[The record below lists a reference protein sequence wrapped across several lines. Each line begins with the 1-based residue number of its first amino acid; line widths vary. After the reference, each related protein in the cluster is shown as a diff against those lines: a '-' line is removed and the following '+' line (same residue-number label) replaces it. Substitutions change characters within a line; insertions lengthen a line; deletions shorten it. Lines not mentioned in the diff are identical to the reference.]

1 MNNSMNTQAALYP
14 IREVSR
20 LTGVNAITL
29 RAWERR
35 YDLIEPVRTD
45 SGHRLFTQVHVD
57 RINAAVKLTEQGI
70 PISQVKRFLDEQT
83 ESTTEVES
91 RDDYEYGSA
100 IIKAAQSFEL
110 ERLHA
115 ELDSVFSELDD
126 EAVNLVLRQVSLKIE
141 AQFPK
146 SMAFWESAL
155 LPRLHVRLRNVTR
168 NQSLSYT
175 KRIWLQNSQQNRSE
189 LFVLLVGLHFASQG
203 WYPLIQAR
211 GEFNPKALFESIQTM
226 KCQAI
231 AVIDDSGAIDEG
243 FWSGWVQS
251 YPSLDFYYFVNQDEV
266 DALSQQLSAHF
277 ESLRFNFN

>member
-1 MNNSMNTQAALYP
+1 MNKTMNTQSALYP

-83 ESTTEVES
+83 EATAQVES

-100 IIKAAQSFEL
+100 IIKAVQSFEL

-141 AQFPK
+141 TQLPQ
-146 SMAFWESAL
+146 SMAFWESVL

-175 KRIWLQNSQQNRSE
+175 KRIWLQNTQENRSE

-211 GEFNPKALFESIQTM
+211 GEFEPKALFDSIQKL

-231 AVIDDSGAIDEG
+231 AVVDDSGAIDEV
-243 FWSGWVQS
+243 FWKDWVKA
-251 YPSLDFYYFVNQDEV
+251 YPSLDFFYFVNQDEV
-266 DALSQQLSAHF
+266 DLLSQMLSAHYQ
-277 ESLRFNFN
+277 SLRFAFN